1 MLKTFFKRLLR
12 QFYGHAYAVPMLGFS
27 LLFVFFMGLVL
38 MIGPAAVAETNYQF
52 KAMARSL
59 GAENGDWR
67 AVFLPNFVITLL
79 PEASIADF
87 GIEIPQLFLQEPVIA
102 NVDPTNKDA
111 YNQALALGIAQA
123 AGTNLPGKGGLGY
136 YFAHSSNVSLRSSS
150 RNAIFYLLGKLNP
163 GDQVYLWH
171 EGEKFAY
178 RVTESKVVAA
188 DDLSFLHEVN
198 DSERIVLQTCWP
210 IGTSLKRLLVFAER
224 QENERASAR

>member
-1 MLKTFFKRLLR
+1 MRIKSLIKYRLR
-12 QFYGHAYAVPMLGFS
+12 QFYGHAFAVPLLGISF
-27 LLFVFFMGLVL
+27 LLSFLIGLVL
-38 MIGPAAVAETNYQF
+38 VIGPAVKAETTYQI
-52 KAMARSL
+52 KAMARAL
-59 GAENGDWR
+59 GSENGDWR
-67 AVFLPNFVITLL
+67 RVFIPNFAITLL
-79 PEASIADF
+79 PEARIAEF
-87 GIEIPQLFLQEPVIA
+87 GIEIPQIFVSEPVIA

-163 GDQVYLWH
+163 GDDVYLWH

-188 DDLSFLHEVN
+188 DDLSFLSYPD

-210 IGTSLKRLLVFAER
+210 IGTSLMRLLVFAHR
-224 QENERASAR
+224 V

>member
-1 MLKTFFKRLLR
+1 MLKTFLKRRLR
-12 QFYGHAYAVPMLGFS
+12 QFYGHAYAVPLLGVS
-27 LLFVFFMGLVL
+27 LLLVFFMGLVL
-38 MIGPAAVAETNYQF
+38 MIGPAVMAETNYQF

-67 AVFLPNFVITLL
+67 AVFLPNFAITLL
-79 PEASIADF
+79 PEARIAEF
-87 GIEIPQLFLQEPVIA
+87 GIEIPQIFVSEPVIA

-111 YNQALALGIAQA
+111 YNQALTLGIAQA

-163 GDQVYLWH
+163 GDDVFLWH

-188 DDLSFLHEVN
+188 DDLSFLHEVH
-198 DSERIVLQTCWP
+198 DGERIVLQTCWP
-210 IGTSLKRLLVFAER
+210 IGTSLKRLLVFAHR
-224 QENERASAR
+224 V

>member
-1 MLKTFFKRLLR
+1 MLKTFLKRRLT
-12 QFYGHAYAVPMLGFS
+12 QFYGHAYAVPMLGVS
-27 LLFVFFMGLVL
+27 LLLIFFMGLVL
-38 MIGPAAVAETNYQF
+38 MIGPAVVAETNYQF

-67 AVFLPNFVITLL
+67 ELFLPTFAITLL
-79 PEASIADF
+79 PEARIAEF
-87 GIEIPQLFLQEPVIA
+87 GIEIPQIFVSEPVIA

-111 YNQALALGIAQA
+111 YNQALTLGIAQA
-123 AGTNLPGKGGLGY
+123 AGTNLPGRGGLGY

-163 GDQVYLWH
+163 GDDVFLWH

-188 DDLSFLHEVN
+188 DDLSFLHEVG

-210 IGTSLKRLLVFAER
+210 IGTSLKRLLVFANR
-224 QENERASAR
+224 V

>member
-1 MLKTFFKRLLR
+1 MLKTFLKRLLR
-12 QFYGHAYAVPMLGFS
+12 QFYGHAFAVPLLGVSLLLGF
-27 LLFVFFMGLVL
+27 LIGLVL
-38 MIGPAAVAETNYQF
+38 VIGPAVVAETNYQF

-67 AVFLPNFVITLL
+67 AVFLPNFAITLL
-79 PEASIADF
+79 PESRIAQF
-87 GIEIPQLFLQEPVIA
+87 GIEIPQIFVSEPVIA

-136 YFAHSSNVSLRSSS
+136 YFAHSSNVSLRGSS

-163 GDQVYLWH
+163 GDDVYLWH

-178 RVTESKVVAA
+178 RVTESKVVSA
-188 DDLSFLHEVN
+188 DDLSFLSYS
-198 DSERIVLQTCWP
+198 DDGERIVLQTCWP